1 MRDFFV
7 FDSLDSILDIFWDIL
22 IVCVVCKVGL
32 LYFIATFT
40 TWEAIE
46 YWAEKYLLLNTSLT
60 HSQWDMFLL
69 FARVASTIVWARLF
83 VHHYDLP
90 KVRWFRLAIGL
101 VCLLFTVAAEGGVAL
116 FLHRHYDG
124 LMWSTPAEAKIAYGA
139 LLASYCLVPLALLG
153 KNTEA
158 TRRRQTPVR
167 QEKHVKHEKVSDGPS
182 RIKA

>member
-40 TWEAIE
+40 TWGG
-46 YWAEKYLLLNTSLT
+46 
-60 HSQWDMFLL
+60 HRWDMFLL

-90 KVRWFRLAIGL
+90 KVRWFRLAIGF

-124 LMWSTPAEAKIAYGA
+124 LMWSTPAETKIAYGT

-158 TRRRQTPVR
+158 PRKRQTPVR
-167 QEKHVKHEKVSDGPS
+167 QEKDVKVSDGPS
-182 RIKA
+182 RVKA